1 MREIKFDKHDYGQV
15 IPMSQLRI
23 SLEVQRTTIPG
34 RVKKLRENWQEAL
47 CGEFLVF
54 GPYYE
59 GTGKNRQTYFL
70 VGDGGHRKAAKA
82 DLGHSEAT
90 CEVFGGVS
98 KEDQALVFLGRNDRA
113 GIASS
118 DRNRNLSTLQDED
131 TLIIGKAAV
140 AHGFVF
146 IANSPAD
153 VTFSD
158 RAAGVAVIGD
168 GARHGDGATHLAHVF
183 EVYAA
188 LFGIAER
195 VDGNVFRALSKVL
208 VKVPDLDLKR
218 FVTKF
223 AGMPMQVV
231 VSNAHY
237 FRERQLAEGRS
248 IGRTRGIAQYMGSVY
263 DQGAGLTVKQR
274 ISNKL

>member
-1 MREIKFDKHDYGQV
+1 MREIKYNKHDYGQV
-15 IPMSQLRI
+15 LPLGQLRI
-23 SLEVQRTTIPG
+23 QLDVQRTTIPG
-34 RVKKLRENWQEAL
+34 RVKKLRENWQEPL
-47 CGEFLVF
+47 EGELLVF

-59 GTGKNRQTYFL
+59 GTGKNRQTFYL
-70 VGDGGHRKAAKA
+70 VGDGGHRMSAKL
-82 DLGHSEAT
+82 DLGHTEAT

-113 GIASS
+113 GIASA
-118 DRNRNLSTLQDED
+118 DKNRNLATLQDED
-131 TLIIGKAAV
+131 TLSISRAAT

-153 VTFSD
+153 VTFAD

-168 GARHGDGATHLAHVF
+168 GARHGDGPTHLAHVF

-188 LFGIAER
+188 LFGTVER
-195 VDGNVFRALSKVL
+195 VDGGVFRALSKVL
-208 VKVPDLDLKR
+208 AKLPDLDLKR

-223 AGMPMQVV
+223 AGMPVQVV
-231 VSNAHY
+231 SSNAAY
-237 FRERQLAEGRS
+237 YRERQLSEGRS

-263 DQGAGLTVKQR
+263 DQGAGLTTKQK
-274 ISNKL
+274 IGNKL